1 VTAHA
6 ATNRPMNALEWGLL
20 LSLSVLWGGSFFFVG
35 VAVRELP
42 PLTIVVLR
50 VLLAALALLAIGRF
64 MGLRLP
70 GERRVWAAF
79 LGMGLLNN
87 VIPFT
92 LIVWGQT
99 HIASGVASIL
109 NATTPL
115 FTVVVA
121 HFLTADE
128 KMSIGRLAGVLVGLV
143 GVAVMIGGTALQSL
157 GVNVIAQLACVAAAL
172 AYAFAGVF
180 GRRFQAMGVAPIAT
194 ATGQVMA
201 SSIMLVPV
209 MMIVD
214 RPWTQALP
222 SVETVSALLGLAL
235 LSTALAYILYFRIL
249 ASAGAT
255 NVLLVTFLVPVS
267 ATLAGILLLGEVL
280 QGKHLVGIGL
290 IGLGLAAIDG
300 RPWRALARCWPARGR
315 FQGDRL

>member
-1 VTAHA
+1 MPRDWQT
-6 ATNRPMNALEWGLL
+6 
-20 LSLSVLWGGSFFFVG
+20 
-35 VAVRELP
+35 
-42 PLTIVVLR
+42 
-50 VLLAALALLAIGRF
+50 
-64 MGLRLP
+64 
-70 GERRVWAAF
+70 WAAF
-79 LGMGLLNN
+79 FGMGLLNN
-87 VIPFT
+87 AVPFC

-121 HFLTADE
+121 HFLTRDE
-128 KMSIGRLAGVLVGLV
+128 KMTGGRLAGVLLGLV
-143 GVAVMIGGTALQSL
+143 GVAVLIGGAAIQSL
-157 GVNVIAQLACVAAAL
+157 GVAVIAQLACLGAAL

-180 GRRFQAMGVAPIAT
+180 GRSFRALGVAPMAT
-194 ATGQVMA
+194 ATGQVTA
-201 SSIMLVPV
+201 SSIMLLPV

-214 RPWTQALP
+214 RPWTLATP
-222 SVETVSALLGLAL
+222 SIDAMAALLGLAL

-267 ATLAGILLLGEVL
+267 AILAGVLLLGEVL
-280 QGKHLVGIGL
+280 QAKHLAGMAL

-300 RPWRALARCWPARGR
+300 RPWRALARRMPRGHR
-315 FQGDRL
+315 LQGRL